1 MRHLVYFLCTA
12 LLGITA
18 ISGVAIYRLS
28 GKISQVQQTL
38 EHVTGDARAHEQIES
53 TAMANNTP
61 IQTLTNANEMVHDD
75 HQTKSCSDTKRQLWS
90 NLQRK
95 LKDTVVQVFSQ
106 ITEFNWLEPYKTP
119 NQFEATGTAF
129 FINDQGELIT
139 NAHVINETT
148 RVEIQVPS
156 CGKQRFEVDIVG
168 VSPERDLGLLRLKL
182 HEYERLKKELKRDT
196 LPFLKL
202 GDSDTVYRADK
213 LMALGFPLG
222 QQGLKSTTGV
232 VSGREHLDGQYFI
245 QISAPLNKGNSGGP
259 SLNSVGEV
267 IGVNSAVVPN
277 AQNVGYI
284 IPVNE
289 VALFLEQLRALP
301 DSQEPKLLRKPYLG
315 IMYKN
320 GSEILTDFLGNPK
333 PGGLYVVEVYKKSPL
348 EKAGIKAGDMIY
360 KINGNRVDIY
370 GEMQVSWSTED
381 RVSIVDYISRLK
393 LGQTITIEYYRKGV
407 KKIAK
412 FTFNQAELPPVRV
425 MHPGYEKIDHEVLGG
440 FVIMPLT
447 INHIALIGKYVPEL
461 LEYSDLRKNKEPR
474 LLVTHILLN
483 SAASRSRTIGAG
495 AVLSQVN
502 GEPVKTLVDLR
513 RALRK
518 SIDTGYIMFK
528 TTDNVPVVLN
538 LEQVLQD
545 EPRLAQAYFYP
556 LSSTYKQL
564 VELYEQKRGQDTQD
578 TSMLVSKQMQPTLQ
592 LIK

>member
-1 MRHLVYFLCTA
+1 MRRLVYFLCTA
-12 LLGITA
+12 LFGITA
-18 ISGVAIYRLS
+18 ISGVIIYRLF
-28 GKISQVQQTL
+28 GEVTQVKQTL
-38 EHVTGDARAHEQIES
+38 EQATGEKISEKTAEITPESMSISS
-53 TAMANNTP
+53 TASTP
-61 IQTLTNANEMVHDD
+61 TNVMVNDEL
-75 HQTKSCSDTKRQLWS
+75 QATSCNDKKRQLWS
-90 NLQRK
+90 HLQRK

-119 NQFEATGTAF
+119 NQFEASGTAF
-129 FINDQGELIT
+129 FINDRGELIT
-139 NAHVINETT
+139 NAHVIDQAKAIY
-148 RVEIQVPS
+148 IQVPS
-156 CGKQRFEVDIVG
+156 CGKRRFQVDIVG
-168 VSPERDLGLLRLKL
+168 VSPERDLGLLRLKP
-182 HEYERLKKELKRDT
+182 HEYEELKKELKRTT

-213 LMALGFPLG
+213 IMALGFPLG

-245 QISAPLNKGNSGGP
+245 QISAAINKGNSGGP

-267 IGVNSAVVPN
+267 IGVNSAGVPN

-289 VALFLEQLRALP
+289 VRLFLEQVRALP
-301 DSQEPKLLRKPYLG
+301 DTQEPKLLRKPYLG
-315 IMYKN
+315 VMYKN
-320 GSEILTDFLGNPK
+320 GSEILTEFLGNPR
-333 PGGLYVVEVYKKSPL
+333 PGGLYVVEVYNKSPL
-348 EKAGIKAGDMIY
+348 QKVGIQAGDMIY

-381 RVSIVDYISRLK
+381 RVSIIDYISRLK

-407 KKIAK
+407 KKVAK
-412 FTFNQAELPPVRV
+412 FTFNQAELPPIRV
-425 MHPGYEKIDHEVLGG
+425 MYPGYEKVDYEAFGG

-461 LEYSDLRKNKEPR
+461 LEYSDLRKNREPK

-502 GEPVKTLVDLR
+502 GEPVKTLEDLR
-513 RALRK
+513 RALCK

-528 TTDNVPVVLN
+528 TTDNVPVVLD
-538 LEQVLQD
+538 LEHVLQD
-545 EPRLAQAYFYP
+545 ESRLAQAYFYP
-556 LSSTYKQL
+556 LSETCKQL
-564 VELYEQKRGQDTQD
+564 TQLYEQKHRQKKQDST
-578 TSMLVSKQMQPTLQ
+578 MLVSKQAQ
-592 LIK
+592 